1 MKNLL
6 ISVPQIVAVLPIG
19 SEVDEYKNDD
29 FYFSH
34 QILGRMIR
42 VDHVAD
48 YKKPKDKDEE
58 DDLTKR
64 LHEDGCGPEMAARL
78 AATPDDAGS
87 EPDEKKIKKGL
98 RECEG
103 QVSAYIDLRRCKTV
117 PVNPTHNRKI

>member
-1 MKNLL
+1 
-6 ISVPQIVAVLPIG
+6 
-19 SEVDEYKNDD
+19 
-29 FYFSH
+29 
-34 QILGRMIR
+34 MIR

-78 AATPDDAGS
+78 AATPDDVGS

-98 RECEG
+98 REC
-103 QVSAYIDLRRCKTV
+103 QFSACVDLCRCGAI
-117 PVNPTHNRKI
+117 PVNPAHNRKIEP